1 MKLLWIFIWS
11 SLKRRPGV
19 FAAAFLLAIC
29 VSIMLTMLLFA
40 NMCESVNR
48 IMPEITDEVVMILDG
63 VVFWTLAVAAGF
75 GLLML
80 CAPLIPICSGQSQ
93 TACSMVKFN
102 VIALILG
109 MLLFVVEIFLV
120 IVVSEQSRI
129 AALNLESRDK
139 AAQEG
144 KIAYE
149 RIPLPKF
156 REHTWRFCGGKYSV
170 QRRTDGTELFFLVDE
185 KWKPDP
191 QVERCWLRRVLLNDV
206 MQWQEV
212 AGRLHLL
219 TEPGTRYVLDYA
231 AGEVYKYPN
240 VQHCPQSSQSDE
252 VFENLERKL
261 KNSEGRGN
269 GNK

>member
-1 MKLLWIFIWS
+1 MWC

-19 FAAAFLLAIC
+19 FAVAFILAIG
-29 VSIMLTMLLFA
+29 VSIVLTMLLFA

-48 IMPEITDEVVMILDG
+48 ILPEMTDEAVMILDG
-63 VVFWTLAVAAGF
+63 VVFWTLSVAAGF

-80 CAPLIPICSGQSQ
+80 CAPLIPICSGENQ
-93 TACSMVKFN
+93 TARSMVKFN

-139 AAQEG
+139 AEQEG

-185 KWKPDP
+185 QWKPDP
-191 QVERCWLRRVLLNDV
+191 QVGGNWLRRVFLDDV

-219 TEPGTRYVLDYA
+219 TEPGTRYVLVYA
-231 AGEVYKYPN
+231 EGEVYKYPN
-240 VQHCPQSSQSDE
+240 VQHCPQSLQSDE
-252 VFENLERKL
+252 VFESLERKS
-261 KNSEGRGN
+261 KNVGRSRN
-269 GNK
+269 GKR

>member
-1 MKLLWIFIWS
+1 MKSRSKFIKVVLS
-11 SLKRRPGV
+11 RSPSMV
-19 FAAAFLLAIC
+19 AAVLLLALG
-29 VSIMLTMLLFA
+29 VSIVLTMLLFA

-48 IMPEITDEVVMILDG
+48 IMPELTDGAVMVLDEA
-63 VVFWTLAVAAGF
+63 VFWTLAVAVGL

-93 TACSMVKFN
+93 TARSMVKFN

-109 MLLFVVEIFLV
+109 MLLFVVEAFLV

-149 RIPLPKF
+149 RMPLPKF
-156 REHTWRFCGGKYSV
+156 REHTWWFCGGKYSV

-212 AGRLHLL
+212 AGRLYLL
-219 TEPGTRYVLDYA
+219 AEAGTRYVLDYA

-240 VQHCPQSSQSDE
+240 VQHCPQSSQCDE
-252 VFENLERKL
+252 VFENLERRL
-261 KNSEGRGN
+261 RN
-269 GNK
+269 GVCK

>member
-1 MKLLWIFIWS
+1 MKSRSKFIKVVLS
-11 SLKRRPGV
+11 RSPSMV
-19 FAAAFLLAIC
+19 AAVLLLALG
-29 VSIMLTMLLFA
+29 VSIVLTMLLFA

-48 IMPEITDEVVMILDG
+48 IMPELTDGAVMVLDEA
-63 VVFWTLAVAAGF
+63 VFWTLAVAAGL

-109 MLLFVVEIFLV
+109 MLLLVVEIFLV

-139 AAQEG
+139 AAQAGE
-144 KIAYE
+144 IAYE

-191 QVERCWLRRVLLNDV
+191 QVEKCWLRRVLLNDV

-212 AGRLHLL
+212 AGRLYLL

-240 VQHCPQSSQSDE
+240 AQHCPRSSQSDE
-252 VFENLERKL
+252 VFENLERRLRDGGCK
-261 KNSEGRGN
+261 
-269 GNK
+269 